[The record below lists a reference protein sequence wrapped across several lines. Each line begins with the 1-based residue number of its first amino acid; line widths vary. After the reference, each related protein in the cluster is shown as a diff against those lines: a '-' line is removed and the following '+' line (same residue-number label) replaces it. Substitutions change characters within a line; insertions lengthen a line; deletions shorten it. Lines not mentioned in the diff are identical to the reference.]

1 MRMDT
6 PAGTAIDP
14 ARFRSVLGQVPTPV
28 TVVTATTDE
37 GPAGLVVGSFV
48 SVSLD
53 PPLVGIFVDRS
64 SASWPAI
71 RRTGSFAVNVLAH
84 DQRELCARFARRG
97 GGNKF
102 GGLTWDES
110 PLGHPLLPGVATWI
124 DCRLRH
130 DQQVG
135 DHYFVV
141 GRVLDLSH
149 VEGSSPLVFHR
160 GVLRGL

>member
-1 MRMDT
+1 MDT
-6 PAGTAIDP
+6 STPAAVDP
-14 ARFRSVLGQVPTPV
+14 ARFRRVLGQVPTPV
-28 TVVTATTDE
+28 TVVTAATPD

-48 SVSLD
+48 SVSLE

-84 DQRELCARFARRG
+84 DQQDVCARFARRG

-102 GGLTWDES
+102 AGLTWDTT
-110 PLGHPLLPGVATWI
+110 PQGHPLLPGVATWI

-141 GRVLDLSH
+141 GRVLELSDSD
-149 VEGSSPLVFHR
+149 GAPPLVFHR

>member
-1 MRMDT
+1 MDT
-6 PAGTAIDP
+6 STPVEIDP
-14 ARFRSVLGQVPTPV
+14 TRFRRVLGQVPTPV
-28 TVVTATTDE
+28 TVVTATTPD

-48 SVSLD
+48 SVSLH
-53 PPLVGIFVDRS
+53 PPLVGIFVDRA

-71 RRTGSFAVNVLAH
+71 RRTGSFAVNVLAY
-84 DQRELCARFARRG
+84 DQQDMCARFARRG

-102 GGLTWDES
+102 VGLTWDES
-110 PLGHPLLPGVATWI
+110 PQGHPLLPGVATWI

-141 GRVLDLSH
+141 GRVLDLSDSD
-149 VEGSSPLVFHR
+149 GASPLVFHR